1 MKRQLYSRPIPP
13 RAHASQEVD
22 PVDASR
28 YVKAFNWAYRVGSL
42 IMESRGREEGEKILK
57 RLLYDLRGEDLPGR
71 FRDVLM
77 QEGCWARGD
86 RCPPIHLGGGPLRRS
101 FLLHEVRNN
110 RGLHECTRSLLW
122 RW

>member
-1 MKRQLYSRPIPP
+1 
-13 RAHASQEVD
+13 
-22 PVDASR
+22 VDASR

-77 QEGCWARGD
+77 QDLFYLKTAKEVAGLEGIGVPRFILEEGLYGD
-86 RCPPIHLGGGPLRRS
+86 RFYYMKSAIIAGFMNALAASYGGG
-101 FLLHEVRNN
+101 EEDA
-110 RGLHECTRSLLW
+110 G
-122 RW
+122 